1 MKKKINSYS
10 QINVKKNN
18 YTKKGDNLKQKSL
31 KNKEKIESS
40 NKVKVV
46 PKNENLY
53 RSDKKKF
60 KKITSITVSEHKK
73 KFKHGRARNLHKRGS
88 KYKIRKLRKK
98 HICQKPDR
106 KRLKSQCKIA
116 TIYGECVVCLENKEM
131 SSINTIKCG
140 NVPHVL
146 CSDCKDKIK
155 DNKCPLCRSH
165 PIDPNK
171 TQLITRNSSYDIY
184 TPDILI
190 PRISRVTTTPVDP
203 WPRIARV
210 NMRNFIE
217 NQIIYDNYP
226 PNNFPPGMG
235 RTYMINFTSN

>member
-98 HICQKPDR
+98 HIREKPDR
-106 KRLKSQCKIA
+106 KRIKNQSKIA
-116 TIYGECVVCLENKEM
+116 RHYGECCVCLESKEM
-131 SSINTIKCG
+131 SKTNTIKCG
-140 NVPHVL
+140 NVSHVL
-146 CSDCKDKIK
+146 CAGCKEKIK

-165 PIDPNK
+165 PIDPDKEEMVIRNHILSFENIIRRNVIDYYND
-171 TQLITRNSSYDIY
+171 QYYIETREFTPRRRNLFINSFQ
-184 TPDILI
+184 
-190 PRISRVTTTPVDP
+190 
-203 WPRIARV
+203 W
-210 NMRNFIE
+210 
-217 NQIIYDNYP
+217 
-226 PNNFPPGMG
+226 
-235 RTYMINFTSN
+235 